1 MKMHNI
7 RRWGV
12 AGSLVG
18 ALALGGCGHMGRGS
32 EQTWT
37 MNTAESIPAAVGKVK
52 VAEEKDG
59 NTKVKVEVEHLAAAD
74 SVNEKASTYVV
85 WLKPDSGTAQNVG
98 ALTVDK
104 DRKGKLETKTAFKD
118 FQVFV
123 TAEAD
128 ANVTSPSQIT
138 VMATKVVVPV

>member
-1 MKMHNI
+1 MKMHSL

-37 MNTAESIPAAVGKVK
+37 MNTAESVPAAVGQVK

-59 NTKVKVEVEHLAAAD
+59 NSKVKVEVQHLAAPE
-74 SVNEKASTYVV
+74 NLKQPASTYVV

-98 ALTVDK
+98 ALIIDK
-104 DRKGKLETKTAFKD
+104 DQKGKLETKTAFKE
-118 FQVFV
+118 FKVFV

-128 ANVTSPSQIT
+128 ANVTSPSQTT
-138 VMATKVVVPV
+138 VMATKVVVPT

>member
-1 MKMHNI
+1 MKMQSI

-18 ALALGGCGHMGRGS
+18 ALALGGCGHMGRSS

-37 MNTAESIPAAVGKVK
+37 MNTAESVPAAIGKVK

-59 NTKVKVEVEHLAAAD
+59 NTKVKVEVEHLAQAAD
-74 SVNEKASTYVV
+74 VKGTASTYVV

-98 ALTVDK
+98 ALIVDK

-128 ANVTSPSQIT
+128 AHVTSPSQTT
-138 VMATKVVVPV
+138 VMATKIVVPA

>member
-1 MKMHNI
+1 MKMHSI

-18 ALALGGCGHMGRGS
+18 ALALGGCGHMGRSS

-37 MNTAESIPAAVGKVK
+37 MNTAESVPAAIGKVK

-59 NTKVKVEVEHLAAAD
+59 NTKVKVEVEHLAPPAD
-74 SVNEKASTYVV
+74 LKGEHSAYVV

-98 ALTVDK
+98 ALQIDK

-128 ANVTSPSQIT
+128 ANVTRPSQTT
-138 VMATKVVVPV
+138 VMATKVVVPA

>member
-1 MKMHNI
+1 MKMHSI

-37 MNTAESIPAAVGKVK
+37 MNTAESVPAAIGTVK

-59 NTKVKVEVEHLAAAD
+59 NTKVKVEVEHLAAPAD
-74 SVNEKASTYVV
+74 VKAAASTYVV

-123 TAEAD
+123 TAEED
-128 ANVTSPSQIT
+128 ANVTHPSQTT
-138 VMATKVVVPV
+138 VMATKIVVPA

>member
-1 MKMHNI
+1 MKMHSL

-37 MNTAESIPAAVGKVK
+37 MNTAESVPAAVGQ
-52 VAEEKDG
+52 
-59 NTKVKVEVEHLAAAD
+59 VKVEVEHLAPPAD
-74 SVNEKASTYVV
+74 LKGEHSAYVV

-98 ALTVDK
+98 ALQIDK

-128 ANVTSPSQIT
+128 ANVTHPSQTT
-138 VMATKVVVPV
+138 VMATKVVVPA

>member
-1 MKMHNI
+1 MKMHNLK
-7 RRWGV
+7 RWGV

-18 ALALGGCGHMGRGS
+18 ALALGGCGHMRGGS

-37 MNTAESIPAAVGKVK
+37 MNTAESVPAAAGKVK

-74 SVNEKASTYVV
+74 TVNEKASTYVV

-98 ALTVDK
+98 ALIVDK
-104 DRKGKLETKTAFKD
+104 DLKGKLETKTAFKD

-123 TAEAD
+123 TAEKD
-128 ANVTSPSQIT
+128 ANVTSPSQTTI
-138 VMATKVVVPV
+138 MATKVVVPA